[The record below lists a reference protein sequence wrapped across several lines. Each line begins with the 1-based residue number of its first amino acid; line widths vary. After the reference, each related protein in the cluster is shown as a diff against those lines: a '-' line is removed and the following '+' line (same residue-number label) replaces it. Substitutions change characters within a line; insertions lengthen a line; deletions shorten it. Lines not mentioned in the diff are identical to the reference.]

1 MCWESNI
8 PPTVNKK
15 LQEAQKK
22 GRYLDPLRCGE
33 WEFEVVDENRQFVV
47 KLNER
52 TCDYGI
58 WAVSGLPCKHA
69 MACITKKMDDVE
81 EYVHH
86 YLKKPAYLRT
96 YANVIHA
103 LPDENSWPNVQYK
116 TVLPPIIKRKASR
129 PRLSRRRGATEQAR
143 VQRSVGSRCS
153 KCQQTRHN
161 SRTCKENEPVA
172 GQRKRY
178 QAASSSS
185 FSATGRTQTIGHL
198 TTGASNSSTAVMR
211 TTTVGHI
218 PPTRVPNYAPPGRI
232 TRVIPNL

>member
-1 MCWESNI
+1 MLTILETVRRKLMKCIHERFEVAMHWESNI
-8 PPTVNKK
+8 PPAVNKK

-33 WEFEVVDENRQFVV
+33 WEFEVVDENRRFVV

-58 WAVSGLPCKHA
+58 WAISGLPCKHA
-69 MACITKKMDDVE
+69 MACITKKRDDVK

-103 LPDENSWPNVQYK
+103 LLDENSWPNVQYK
-116 TVLPPIIKRKASR
+116 TMLPPIIKRKAGR
-129 PRLSRRRGATEQAR
+129 PRLSRRRGATEPAR

-153 KCQQTRHN
+153 KCQ
-161 SRTCKENEPVA
+161 
-172 GQRKRY
+172 
-178 QAASSSS
+178 
-185 FSATGRTQTIGHL
+185 
-198 TTGASNSSTAVMR
+198 
-211 TTTVGHI
+211 
-218 PPTRVPNYAPPGRI
+218 
-232 TRVIPNL
+232 